1 MPVAAPSALNPPA
14 TLQISDWETAA
25 KRLLRSEMTRRQW
38 RYQRLSL
45 ELKLKLGIEEST
57 AQLTRKVSRGKFSA
71 GFLLACLEV
80 LGVEA
85 VRMADVRASM
95 PKADKTGVATAK
107 TGKS

>member
-1 MPVAAPSALNPPA
+1 MPDGPYAPNQPA
-14 TLQISDWETAA
+14 TSQISDWENAA
-25 KRLLRSEMTRRQW
+25 KRLLRTEMTRRRW

-80 LGVEA
+80 LGVEEIRIA
-85 VRMADVRASM
+85 EVRTSM
-95 PKADKTGVATAK
+95 PKAVNTGYATAK
-107 TGKS
+107 PAKS